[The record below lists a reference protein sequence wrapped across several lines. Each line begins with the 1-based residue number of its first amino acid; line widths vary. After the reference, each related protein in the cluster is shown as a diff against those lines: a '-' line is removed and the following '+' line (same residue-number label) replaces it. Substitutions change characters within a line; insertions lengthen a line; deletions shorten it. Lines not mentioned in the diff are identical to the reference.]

1 MQHPYEGPKAPVRLA
16 GCRNRPSRK
25 MIPPKPGNLPL
36 VQIGWLLAADERD
49 SAFDEACTEAR
60 DGLMAHLGEMF
71 PEFRWEMPFV
81 DRRHFPPRG
90 ALNPLPL
97 LEVGVEAK
105 IDHGWDYAL
114 VVVPNGLD
122 PSERTGTDEVP
133 SSALEVAVAS
143 TEALGVDRVHLAAPL
158 AARALRL
165 LGHLW
170 GLPSRDDGP
179 MDNRAGE
186 LRTFSRTQLETAR
199 RRLIEVSDERLEERD
214 GKPVRRFG
222 YARAFLADPR
232 GIATD
237 ILGYSPWRLPFR
249 MGRLTAAAT
258 VSIVVFILGAES
270 WELGVNIEE
279 WPLGLATAIAIFVA
293 TIFLFAGQNLVGLS
307 AGGTRTRREQFL
319 RMRIVLFAT
328 LLFGMVSLWLLLA
341 VGAAGIVIAL
351 PAEVPADWLGTAL
364 RPADIFRYAAFLA
377 TLGVLAGALGGSLEA
392 EGKFKAMLYF
402 DDKEN

>member
-1 MQHPYEGPKAPVRLA
+1 MSA
-16 GCRNRPSRK
+16 G
-25 MIPPKPGNLPL
+25 GVDAAPL

-49 SAFDEACTEAR
+49 SSFESVCTRAR
-60 DGLMAHLGEMF
+60 DLLLKHLGQMF
-71 PEFRWEMPFV
+71 PEFRWEMPFI
-81 DRRHFPPRG
+81 DRRQFPPRG

-97 LEVGVEAK
+97 LEFGVEAK

-122 PSERTGTDEVP
+122 PSERTGADEVP
-133 SSALEVAVAS
+133 SSALEVGVAS
-143 TEALGVDRVHLAAPL
+143 TEALGTDRDDFAAPL

-170 GLPSRDDGP
+170 GLPSRGEGP
-179 MDNRAGE
+179 MDCEATDLGA
-186 LRTFSRTQLETAR
+186 FSETEWDTVQQ
-199 RRLIEVSDERLEERD
+199 RLTEVSDERLEERD
-214 GKPVRRFG
+214 GTTLRRFG

-279 WPLGLATAIAIFVA
+279 WPLGIATAVAIFAA
-293 TIFLFAGQNLVGLS
+293 TIFLFAGQNIVGLS

-328 LLFGMVSLWLLLA
+328 LLLGIVSLWILLA
-341 VGAAGIVIAL
+341 VGAAGIVLAL
-351 PAEVPADWLGTAL
+351 PADVPASWLGAAL
-364 RPADIFRYAAFLA
+364 TPADIGRYAAFLA

>member
-1 MQHPYEGPKAPVRLA
+1 MTAREPETA
-16 GCRNRPSRK
+16 
-25 MIPPKPGNLPL
+25 PL

-49 SAFDEACTEAR
+49 PGFEAACAGAR
-60 DGLMAHLGEMF
+60 ERLAAHLGAEF
-71 PEFRWEMPFV
+71 PEFRWEMPGV
-81 DRRHFPPRG
+81 NRRQFPPRG

-97 LEVGVEAK
+97 LEFGVETK
-105 IDHGWDYAL
+105 IDQGWDYAI

-122 PSERTGTDEVP
+122 PSDRTGADEVP
-133 SSALEVAVAS
+133 SSALEVGVAS
-143 TEALGVDRVHLAAPL
+143 TEALAAEDGGLAGPL

-179 MDNRAGE
+179 MDCGAAE
-186 LRTFSRTQLETAR
+186 LRPFSGPDRETAR
-199 RRLIEVSDERLEERD
+199 LRLIEVSDERLEERD
-214 GKPVRRFG
+214 GEAGRRFG
-222 YARAFLADPR
+222 SYARAFFADPH

-237 ILGYSPWRLPFR
+237 ILGTSPWRLPLR
-249 MGRLTAAAT
+249 MGRLTAAAA

-279 WPLGLATAIAIFVA
+279 GPLVIAAALSVVAATV
-293 TIFLFAGQNLVGLS
+293 FLFAGQNIVGLS
-307 AGGTRTRREQFL
+307 AGGARARREQFL

-328 LLFGMVSLWLLLA
+328 LLLGMCALWLLLA
-341 VGAAGIVIAL
+341 GCAGAIVLAL
-351 PAEVPADWLGTAL
+351 PEKVPERWLGSAL
-364 RPADIFRYAAFLA
+364 RPADTARYAAFHA